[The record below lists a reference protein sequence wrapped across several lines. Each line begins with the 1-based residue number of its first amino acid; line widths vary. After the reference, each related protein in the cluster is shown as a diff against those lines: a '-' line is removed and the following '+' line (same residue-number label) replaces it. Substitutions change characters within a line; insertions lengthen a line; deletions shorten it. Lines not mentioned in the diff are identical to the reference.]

1 MTDPKACYPRVA
13 GSTLSRWRTRGGGLD
28 VIIPKLG
35 RMERADT
42 KNLPT
47 KFLAPVESD
56 TRMQTHAHLYIY
68 VHLYIHTHGTYTII
82 PDLTQGGNIE
92 VLLV

>member
-1 MTDPKACYPRVA
+1 M
-13 GSTLSRWRTRGGGLD
+13 
-28 VIIPKLG
+28 IIPKLG

-42 KNLPT
+42 KILLT
-47 KFLAPVESD
+47 KFLAPVEPD
-56 TRMQTHAHLYIY
+56 TRIQTHAHLYIY
-68 VHLYIHTHGTYTII
+68 VHIYIHTHGTYTII